1 VSLDI
6 DRRRRLLGLLDA
18 YAELLTQHQRDTLR
32 LHLERDWS
40 YSEIAAAQGVS
51 RTAVYDLVH
60 RAEAVLDEYEA
71 KLGLLTAAERRVKDR
86 VELAARLDDLQGEL
100 SRLRKSVKELT

>member
-1 VSLDI
+1 VPLDI
-6 DRRRRLLGLLDA
+6 DRRRRLLALLDA

-51 RTAVYDLVH
+51 RTAVYDLVN
-60 RAEAVLDEYEA
+60 RTEAVLDEYEA
-71 KLGLLTAAERRVKDR
+71 KLGLLTAAERRAKDR
-86 VELAARLDDLQGEL
+86 VDLASRLDDLQGEL

>member
-1 VSLDI
+1 MALDI
-6 DRRRRLLGLLDA
+6 ERRRQLLGLLDT

-40 YSEIAAAQGVS
+40 YSEIATAQGVS

-60 RAEAVLDEYEA
+60 RTVGVLDDYET
-71 KLGLLTAAERRVKDR
+71 KLGLLTAAERRQEDWVR
-86 VELAARLDDLQGEL
+86 LTSRLDDLQGDL
-100 SRLRKSVKELT
+100 SRLRKTIKELT

>member
-1 VSLDI
+1 MPLDI

>member
-1 VSLDI
+1 MPLDI
-6 DRRRRLLGLLDA
+6 ERRRKLLGLLDA

-60 RAEAVLDEYEA
+60 RTEAVLDQYEA
-71 KLGLLTAAERRVKDR
+71 KLGLLTAAERRKQDR
-86 VELAARLDDLQGEL
+86 VRLASRLGDLQGEL
-100 SRLRKSVKELT
+100 SRLRKTVKDLT